1 MTTPDPALKGM
12 TVGHALFCCVPS
24 MLFVQEVKVL
34 YAS

>member
-1 MTTPDPALKGM
+1 MDEAFAVTGGGDWRFGA
-12 TVGHALFCCVPS
+12 PS